1 MSGSKPTRDGH
12 ANEASYGDIAVLIPC
27 FNEEKTVGKVVTD
40 FSGALTGANI
50 LVFDNES
57 TDNTAA
63 VAQMNG
69 ATVIHAPRR
78 GKGNVVKQMFD
89 QVDAEVYITVDGD
102 DTYPASA
109 AKELVA
115 EFRKGGVDMI

>member
-1 MSGSKPTRDGH
+1 MSGSKPGREGQASDATRYD
-12 ANEASYGDIAVLIPC
+12 DVAVLIPC

-40 FSGALTGANI
+40 FTGALTGAKI

-78 GKGNVVKQMFD
+78 TRVLK
-89 QVDAEVYITVDGD
+89 
-102 DTYPASA
+102 
-109 AKELVA
+109 
-115 EFRKGGVDMI
+115 R